1 MRTNTY
7 YDIIVSYE
15 RTFESKVRSK
25 YKRYLP
31 SYYLRFIS
39 CNTILVFYLILL
51 ANDGR
56 GLMRQPRQPGFV
68 AGANC
73 VLLSLA
79 RDTHRSSGAMVRIS
93 VLNDTLKVRALRCT
107 SKTHFTRCYLRL
119 SIARRFR
126 QYGNLHFFR
135 VFLLILG
142 RLSSCRPCTTP
153 KSAESAKFWFAPC
166 LKWLLSSSRSC
177 RSTVSAPL
185 NCFLHVRFPPS
196 FRAVDKPI
204 FERPL

>member
-1 MRTNTY
+1 M
-7 YDIIVSYE
+7 
-15 RTFESKVRSK
+15 
-25 YKRYLP
+25 
-31 SYYLRFIS
+31 
-39 CNTILVFYLILL
+39 L

-119 SIARRFR
+119 SIARRFW